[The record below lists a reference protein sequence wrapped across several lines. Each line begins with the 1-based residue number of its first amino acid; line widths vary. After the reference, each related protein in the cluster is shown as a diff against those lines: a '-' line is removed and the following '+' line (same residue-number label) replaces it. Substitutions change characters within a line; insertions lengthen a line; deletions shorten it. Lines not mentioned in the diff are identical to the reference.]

1 MRGDEIDN
9 DLTVFLARRALSVD
23 PASLPEDILIIARHC
38 LLDWFTLALT
48 SWHTPAV
55 SQLEQFLGESGMQR
69 GPATL
74 LGSGIQTSV
83 DTAAMLNGP
92 AGHVLDFDDEHR
104 SEEHRGGKACV
115 STCVSRW
122 TQNHTK

>member
-69 GPATL
+69 GLAT
-74 LGSGIQTSV
+74 
-83 DTAAMLNGP
+83 
-92 AGHVLDFDDEHR
+92 R
-104 SEEHRGGKACV
+104 SEEHTSELQSLMRISYAVFCLTKKNYKIINNQNIQ
-115 STCVSRW
+115 
-122 TQNHTK
+122 TQTHITFI

>member
-1 MRGDEIDN
+1 M
-9 DLTVFLARRALSVD
+9 
-23 PASLPEDILIIARHC
+23 LIIARHW

-55 SQLEQFLGESGMQR
+55 SQLEQFLGESGLQR

-83 DTAAMLNGP
+83 DTAAMLNGT
-92 AGHVLDFDDEHR
+92 AGPVLDFDDAHLKSRVHPSIPLWPAILPFVER
-104 SEEHRGGKACV
+104 PEARRVGQRFV
-115 STCVSRW
+115 STCSSRW
-122 TQNHTK
+122 RSGL

>member
-55 SQLEQFLGESGMQR
+55 SQLEQFLGNLACSEARQRCWAQAFRLRSTPQPCSMARLGMFW
-69 GPATL
+69 
-74 LGSGIQTSV
+74 I
-83 DTAAMLNGP
+83 
-92 AGHVLDFDDEHR
+92 
-104 SEEHRGGKACV
+104 
-115 STCVSRW
+115 
-122 TQNHTK
+122 